1 MPQDTI
7 ITLQLPA
14 NYVGQTL
21 DGLEVLIEQ
30 WEATQ
35 HYHETGVVREGV
47 FIRECND
54 AHEAAS
60 IARFYREIKSRIEE
74 QYRAQRD
81 R

>member
-1 MPQDTI
+1 MLHDDI

-14 NYVGQTL
+14 NDVGQVL

-30 WEATQ
+30 WEATREF
-35 HYHETGVVREGV
+35 HETGEPSEDVC
-47 FIRECND
+47 IRECSD
-54 AHEAAS
+54 AEEADS

-74 QYRAQRD
+74 QYRAQRP